1 MVAKKRGLAMR
12 KELWNGGANRWL
24 AGGEQGVVLT
34 SPLGK
39 EVAKEEASAGV
50 TPFILEGERERRRP

>member
-1 MVAKKRGLAMR
+1 MR